1 MTTFSTLRMGLIVAV
16 PAVALAGCV
25 TTVQSGPQ
33 PETSVITCGP
43 DTLEVQVYNTED
55 TAYRYTVSV
64 EVSHDEMTETEL
76 VSFDAV
82 AIGQKVT
89 ESIPVGEWEA
99 ATCRVEGVQ
108 SFEA

>member
-1 MTTFSTLRMGLIVAV
+1 MTTFSTLRLCMIVAIT
-16 PAVALAGCV
+16 AVALAGCV

-43 DTLEVQVYNTED
+43 NTLEVQVHNTED

-76 VSFDAV
+76 ISFDTIAG
-82 AIGQKVT
+82 GQQAT